1 MRKKKLKE
9 LKKVFK
15 EGKVDLDKKKW
26 RKVKKEYNNFIL
38 K

>member
-15 EGKVDLDKKKW
+15 EGKIKLSKNQW
-26 RKVKKEYNNFIL
+26 RKVKKEYNKFIL